1 MPELDGAFVVDPTK
15 FDNITIVGSGAY
27 SRTTIDRS
35 VGCQNLV
42 QRVITMRQ
50 GGEIALHNDDAE
62 EVLFVVS
69 GRGDA
74 TIENRGHALLVDTG
88 MLITPGQTCDVV
100 NSGRDELVIVSIV
113 SPQPG
118 HAPVSQA
125 DAFLRSDNK
134 ITVHEGEEKSIPA
147 GGDRHFKLM
156 IDPRYGCRNLTQFM
170 GIIEKSQAPFHTHTY
185 EEVIYVLSGE
195 GIVHVGNESRDI
207 KAGTCVYLSPGTPHC
222 LENPGIEPLR
232 LLGVFCPAGD
242 PGSHEDQQ
250 G

>member
-42 QRVITMRQ
+42 QRVITIRR

-88 MLITPGQTCDVV
+88 MLI
-100 NSGRDELVIVSIV
+100 
-113 SPQPG
+113 
-118 HAPVSQA
+118 
-125 DAFLRSDNK
+125 
-134 ITVHEGEEKSIPA
+134 
-147 GGDRHFKLM
+147 
-156 IDPRYGCRNLTQFM
+156 
-170 GIIEKSQAPFHTHTY
+170 
-185 EEVIYVLSGE
+185 
-195 GIVHVGNESRDI
+195 
-207 KAGTCVYLSPGTPHC
+207 
-222 LENPGIEPLR
+222 
-232 LLGVFCPAGD
+232 
-242 PGSHEDQQ
+242 
-250 G
+250 

>member
-50 GGEIALHNDDAE
+50 GGEIAFHNDDAE

-74 TIENRGHALLVDTG
+74 TIENSGHALLVDTG
-88 MLITPGQTCDVV
+88 MLIPPGQTCGAV
-100 NSGRDELVIVSIV
+100 NSGQDELVLVSVI

-118 HAPVSQA
+118 RAPVSQA
-125 DAFLRSDNK
+125 DAVLRSDHK
-134 ITVHEGEEKSIPA
+134 ITVQEAEEKSSPA
-147 GGDRHFKLM
+147 
-156 IDPRYGCRNLTQFM
+156 
-170 GIIEKSQAPFHTHTY
+170 
-185 EEVIYVLSGE
+185 
-195 GIVHVGNESRDI
+195 
-207 KAGTCVYLSPGTPHC
+207 
-222 LENPGIEPLR
+222 
-232 LLGVFCPAGD
+232 
-242 PGSHEDQQ
+242 
-250 G
+250 